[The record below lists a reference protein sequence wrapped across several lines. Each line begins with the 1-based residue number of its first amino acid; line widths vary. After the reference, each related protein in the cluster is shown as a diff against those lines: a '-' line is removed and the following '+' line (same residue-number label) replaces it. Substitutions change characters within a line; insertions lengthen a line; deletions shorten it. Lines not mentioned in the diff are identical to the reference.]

1 MQFPAPMKPQAPPM
15 GTATAQPMV
24 SLVIFLFFARGF
36 CTVLLDTLIPK
47 LKSLFELS
55 YTEAML
61 TQFCFFLGYLIFSIP
76 AAYILVRIG
85 YIRAIVLGLVVMTTG
100 CLTFSPAAL
109 LGLYPGFLAALFIMA
124 AGMTIMQVTSNPLIA
139 FLGPSKTSYSRLT
152 LAQAFNAL
160 GTTVGPLVGAW
171 LILGSAGMPS
181 AGQPLDAKNA
191 VRIAEA
197 HALQLPFLVIA
208 GILAVVA
215 IIFWAN
221 RRHPV
226 PKINVINRDIFSG
239 FRLLRNYR
247 FALGAISIFV
257 YVGAEVSVG
266 SIMVNYLA
274 QDSVL
279 AITPFRAGQLL
290 TLYWGGAMCGRFIGS
305 AVLRSVPP
313 GIALSFCGA
322 LAALLALLS
331 AYTTGT
337 TAAVAII
344 AIGLCNSIMFPT
356 IFMLALESLEN
367 DKPNGSGILC
377 MAIVGAAV
385 VPVITGA
392 VADRWGLAFALLVPA
407 VCYVWIAL
415 YGKFSGRHS
424 SHNIDTELTRQRP
437 VAETRRL
444 AKFQDS

>member
-1 MQFPAPMKPQAPPM
+1 
-15 GTATAQPMV
+15 
-24 SLVIFLFFARGF
+24 
-36 CTVLLDTLIPK
+36 
-47 LKSLFELS
+47 
-55 YTEAML
+55 
-61 TQFCFFLGYLIFSIP
+61 
-76 AAYILVRIG
+76 
-85 YIRAIVLGLVVMTTG
+85 
-100 CLTFSPAAL
+100 
-109 LGLYPGFLAALFIMA
+109 
-124 AGMTIMQVTSNPLIA
+124 
-139 FLGPSKTSYSRLT
+139 
-152 LAQAFNAL
+152 
-160 GTTVGPLVGAW
+160 VGAW
-171 LILGSAGMPS
+171 LILGSAGEPS
-181 AGQPLDAKNA
+181 AGQTLDAKSA

-208 GILAVVA
+208 GVLAVVA

-221 RRHPV
+221 RQHPV

-279 AITPFRAGQLL
+279 GITPFRAGQLL

-337 TAAVAII
+337 PAAAAII

-367 DKPNGSGILC
+367 DKPNGSGVLC

-392 VADRWGLAFALLVPA
+392 IADKRGLAFALLVPA
-407 VCYVWIAL
+407 ICYVWIAF
-415 YGKFSGRHS
+415 YGKFSGRRS
-424 SHNIDTELTRQRP
+424 SQDIDTGSMRQRP
-437 VAETRRL
+437 VAETRL

>member
-1 MQFPAPMKPQAPPM
+1 
-15 GTATAQPMV
+15 
-24 SLVIFLFFARGF
+24 
-36 CTVLLDTLIPK
+36 
-47 LKSLFELS
+47 
-55 YTEAML
+55 
-61 TQFCFFLGYLIFSIP
+61 
-76 AAYILVRIG
+76 
-85 YIRAIVLGLVVMTTG
+85 
-100 CLTFSPAAL
+100 
-109 LGLYPGFLAALFIMA
+109 
-124 AGMTIMQVTSNPLIA
+124 
-139 FLGPSKTSYSRLT
+139 
-152 LAQAFNAL
+152 
-160 GTTVGPLVGAW
+160 VGAW
-171 LILGSAGMPS
+171 LILGSAGVPS
-181 AGQPLDAKNA
+181 AGQTLDVRNA

-221 RRHPV
+221 RQHPV

-279 AITPFRAGQLL
+279 GITPFRAGQLL

-337 TAAVAII
+337 IAAVAII

-407 VCYVWIAL
+407 ICYVWIAL
-415 YGKFSGRHS
+415 YGKSSGRHS
-424 SHNIDTELTRQRP
+424 SHNIDTEFTRQRP
-437 VAETRRL
+437 VTETRRL
-444 AKFQDS
+444 PKFQDS